1 MGNLAVW
8 QDLHQALRTVWT
20 TARVRRC
27 DNRDACHR
35 HRRHDGDL
43 QRREG
48 RAIDPLP
55 YPDSDRLVRIVHN
68 IGGIEQTYFND
79 AIITTYAE
87 NTRAFESLGVWVP
100 EATGVTITGDGEPR
114 EVRALTASRA
124 SSPRSDVSPGLGAG
138 SQPKRTPPA
147 RPTPR

>member
-8 QDLHQALRTVWT
+8 QDLHQALRTVWRQPGFVAATIAMLAIGIGAT
-20 TARVRRC
+20 TAIFSVVK
-27 DNRDACHR
+27 
-35 HRRHDGDL
+35 GVL
-43 QRREG
+43 
-48 RAIDPLP
+48 IDPLP

-87 NTRAFESLGVWVP
+87 NTQAFESLGAWVP

-114 EVRALTASRA
+114 EVRALTASR
-124 SSPRSDVSPGLGAG
+124 SFFTTLDVQPGLGAG

-147 RPTPR
+147 RPSPR